1 MENEEIVKHVD
12 LVSSSAPRYSRL
24 AKRRAEAMVLFHDK
38 VVGHAGNIVADN
50 AVAGL
55 LPDFLL
61 MAQRKG
67 LRRSHKKLKQL
78 GDYPLCHLLFR
89 LQFGAEIQVL
99 VQKRAEMLLFFLR
112 TR

>member
-55 LPDFLL
+55 VRPSL
-61 MAQRKG
+61 G
-67 LRRSHKKLKQL
+67 SVGHRRLKRP
-78 GDYPLCHLLFR
+78 GWS
-89 LQFGAEIQVL
+89 G
-99 VQKRAEMLLFFLR
+99 
-112 TR
+112 TRGRDAGSARSRPAAWCAGR